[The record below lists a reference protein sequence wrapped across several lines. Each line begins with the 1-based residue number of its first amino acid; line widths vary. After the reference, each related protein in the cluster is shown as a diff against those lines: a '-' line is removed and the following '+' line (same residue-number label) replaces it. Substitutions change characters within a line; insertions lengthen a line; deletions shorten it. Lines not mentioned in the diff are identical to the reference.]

1 MPPVHLRNPH
11 PRLPSAEAS
20 ETPLAPLVLLSFAH
34 DHPVFNQTPTNP
46 KLLQITMATKFVAF
60 FASLANNESDSESKM
75 EMTASASASSLAS
88 LDIPGAWKT
97 SFAAGGKAPKASRRV
112 KKNPFQPISPGQI
125 PTTPSAYK
133 TSATIT
139 ITTPSFDSTVSNG
152 SAGVF
157 PPASYPSSDEV
168 EIPLFGTSFS
178 TASNKDLPAEG
189 CDTTCKPSTQCPA
202 AHPPAASPP
211 TPVASTIAT
220 LPAPTASTP
229 KLSLYG
235 DRRAP
240 GVSSAL
246 RPQVTSTDT
255 TASPS
260 SSSGATPSPAP
271 QTPSRRTLNVTR
283 SATKTRNALKG
294 KVSLQRRS
302 SLLRIYALTRN
313 GVQAT
318 KDRLL
323 REKQQRE
330 QQAEEERQ
338 REREQQYNEAMRAL
352 QEDRKKQ
359 MAEQVART
367 RQRYG
372 FSKAPVS
379 RLGIPDWQET
389 SPEPAS
395 LDFDPLSVTMRAPSP
410 EPMELEW
417 EML

>member
-1 MPPVHLRNPH
+1 
-11 PRLPSAEAS
+11 
-20 ETPLAPLVLLSFAH
+20 
-34 DHPVFNQTPTNP
+34 
-46 KLLQITMATKFVAF
+46 MATKFVAF

-88 LDIPGAWKT
+88 LNIPGAWKT

-125 PTTPSAYK
+125 PTTPSASK
-133 TSATIT
+133 TSTNDSKTI
-139 ITTPSFDSTVSNG
+139 ISIPSFDSSLCNG
-152 SAGVF
+152 AAGVF
-157 PPASYPSSDEV
+157 PPASCAGSNEV
-168 EIPLFGTSFS
+168 DIPLFETSSS
-178 TASNKDLPAEG
+178 TASYTDLPADG
-189 CDTTCKPSTQCPA
+189 CDTTCKPPTQCPA
-202 AHPPAASPP
+202 AHPPAASPT
-211 TPVASTIAT
+211 TPAASTIAT
-220 LPAPTASTP
+220 PPAPTASTP
-229 KLSLYG
+229 KSSLYG

-246 RPQVTSTDT
+246 RPQVPSTDA

-260 SSSGATPSPAP
+260 STSGSSSSPAP

-318 KDRLL
+318 KERLI

-330 QQAEEERQ
+330 QQAEEERK

-359 MAEQVART
+359 MAGQVART

-379 RLGIPDWQET
+379 RLGIPDWQEP
-389 SPEPAS
+389 SPAPAS
-395 LDFDPLSVTMRAPSP
+395 LDFDQLPVTMRAPSP
-410 EPMELEW
+410 EPMEFEW

>member
-1 MPPVHLRNPH
+1 
-11 PRLPSAEAS
+11 
-20 ETPLAPLVLLSFAH
+20 
-34 DHPVFNQTPTNP
+34 
-46 KLLQITMATKFVAF
+46 MATQFVAF
-60 FASLANNESDSESKM
+60 FASLANTQSDSESTT
-75 EMTASASASSLAS
+75 EMTTSASASSLAS

-97 SFAAGGKAPKASRRV
+97 SFAAGGKALKTSRRT
-112 KKNPFQPISPGQI
+112 KKNPFQPISLGQL
-125 PTTPSAYK
+125 PTTPSVSK

-139 ITTPSFDSTVSNG
+139 TTTPSFDSTLSNG
-152 SAGVF
+152 AAGVS
-157 PPASYPSSDEV
+157 PPASFAGSEEV
-168 EIPLFGTSFS
+168 DIPLFETSSS
-178 TASNKDLPAEG
+178 TASNTDLPVDG
-189 CDTTCKPSTQCPA
+189 CDTTCKPSTQCLA
-202 AHPPAASPP
+202 AHPPAASPT
-211 TPVASTIAT
+211 TPVASTIIT
-220 LPAPTASTP
+220 PPAPTASMS
-229 KLSLYG
+229 KSSLYG

-246 RPQVTSTDT
+246 RPQGPSTHT
-255 TASPS
+255 TASSSPS
-260 SSSGATPSPAP
+260 SATTPSSAP
-271 QTPSRRTLNVTR
+271 QTPSPRTLNVTR
-283 SATKTRNALKG
+283 SATKTRNALNG

-318 KDRLL
+318 KDRLI

-359 MAEQVART
+359 MADQVAFT

-379 RLGIPDWQET
+379 RLGIPDWRET
-389 SPEPAS
+389 SPAPAS